1 MIMVIIWQG
10 ELWGNKLLITF
21 DTLMQII
28 WPDQIFG
35 VDICH
40 KVCCKVAALLITGGR
55 RGGGGG
61 GGRRR
66 G

>member
-28 WPDQIFG
+28 WPDQILG
-35 VDICH
+35 VNICD
-40 KVCCKVAALLITGGR
+40 KSVL
-55 RGGGGG
+55 
-61 GGRRR
+61 
-66 G
+66 

>member
-10 ELWGNKLLITF
+10 ELRGNKLLITF

-35 VDICH
+35 VNICH
-40 KVCCKVAALLITGGR
+40 KSVL
-55 RGGGGG
+55 
-61 GGRRR
+61 
-66 G
+66 